1 MDIFVFN
8 NIEEL
13 TDSVI
18 GKEELT
24 ESVIGEMDWITAE
37 LLDAFRYLD
46 GDKPL

>member
-13 TDSVI
+13 TD
-18 GKEELT
+18 
-24 ESVIGEMDWITAE
+24 SVIGEMDWITAE

-46 GDKPL
+46 GDKPI